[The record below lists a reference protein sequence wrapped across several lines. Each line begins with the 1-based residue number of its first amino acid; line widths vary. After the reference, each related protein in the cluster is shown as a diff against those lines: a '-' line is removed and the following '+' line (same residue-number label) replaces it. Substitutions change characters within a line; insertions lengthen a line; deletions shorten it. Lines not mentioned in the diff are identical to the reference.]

1 MLGISHLR
9 SVRNPLWARIRA
21 ALFRPYYFGITTT
34 LALTFAAV
42 AVLAAAANLIVEE
55 GILVIQTTRVQG
67 AVAPASNRSTSAS
80 RNTPADPAPRVSTTG
95 VLLAI
100 ERFEH
105 ATQDRGSFDS
115 PETEARF
122 GLARNELDGLWA
134 KAQARSATVSG
145 HPLNN
150 LSENVAAFID
160 AATVA
165 VRSQDTRRALLAE
178 YSAHL
183 DAMTLRL
190 QTSQSREWKIFG
202 HVLARQSLRRLQD
215 DLEAIRRSFASLDAA
230 DADAGGAL
238 GASELNFAKTLNDN
252 ESSFSRSDGRS
263 WVRDMRNDLE
273 RVVELRRS
281 LVDSDSQRDA
291 SMREFLELGT
301 ALGSAIE
308 KTLLADAAPARPDQT
323 ARRAQEAPIPPPA
336 SNPARG
342 AITTTNRAEDSGGV
356 VIAWITAAVFALLL
370 AISII
375 TVRSIVLPVRRML
388 RAADRL
394 AGGDV
399 DARVPRGGIK
409 ELDTLA
415 IGFNRMAAQLG
426 VAGSAAQEY
435 QRKLETTVEQRT
447 RELQHL
453 AEHDPL
459 TLLPN
464 RRKLLVLLGNATERA
479 ARTQRSVGVLF
490 IDVDNF
496 KYLNDSLGHTF
507 GDHVLVAI
515 AKRLQAAAVDVGFAA
530 RWGGDEFAVV
540 YEDAHSQQAV
550 EQAGRAIVDAFREPI
565 SVHGRELSVSV
576 SVGASL
582 FPDHEI
588 RAEDLLSAADAALF
602 NAKALGRSQLAMFT
616 PALLAAATR
625 KFTTEQ
631 GLRRAIDRAEFELVY
646 QPEVSLESM
655 EINVV
660 EALLRWR
667 LPDGRQ
673 ATPAEFLSI
682 AEESGLIHEIGNW
695 VLRDAI
701 RTASGW
707 HHGAW
712 PDVCVAIN
720 VSPRQLMDNLF
731 VEQLRGML
739 EEFRLPA
746 QCIELELTESVLQT
760 GSATIDSLRRL
771 RDCQIAIALDD
782 FGTGYSSLASLE
794 ELPLSRIKLDR
805 SLIAGID
812 TSTRAAAIASAIID
826 LCSNLNL
833 AVTAEGVERREQFAL
848 LFGGRPIS
856 LQGYL
861 LSRPVSSIQVLGLRA
876 NMNAIVQD
884 IIVSLRS
891 SPPQDAAV
899 SLFDAQRKRRSIAWT
914 RR

>member
-1 MLGISHLR
+1 M
-9 SVRNPLWARIRA
+9 VRPHS
-21 ALFRPYYFGITTT
+21 FGITTT

-42 AVLAAAANLIVEE
+42 AVLAVAANLIVQE
-55 GILVIQTTRVQG
+55 GILVIQTTRIQTV
-67 AVAPASNRSTSAS
+67 VAPAPATVPASNRSTSAS
-80 RNTPADPAPRVSTTG
+80 RSTPAGPAPRVTTTG

-105 ATQDRGSFDS
+105 ATQDRGSIDS

-122 GLARNELDGLWA
+122 GLARSDLDKFWS
-134 KAQARSATVSG
+134 KAQAKNPSASG

-150 LSENVAAFID
+150 LSANVAAFID

-165 VRSQDTRRALLAE
+165 VRSQDMRRALLAE
-178 YSAHL
+178 YTAHL

-190 QTSQSREWKIFG
+190 QTSQNREWKIFG

-215 DLEAIRRSFASLDAA
+215 DLDAIRRSFAGLNAA
-230 DADAGGAL
+230 DAGAGAKL

-273 RVVELRRS
+273 RIVELRRS
-281 LVDSDSQRDA
+281 LVDSGSQGEA
-291 SMREFLELGT
+291 SMFEFLELGT
-301 ALGSAIE
+301 ALGHAIE
-308 KTLLADAAPARPDQT
+308 KAFTMDAAPAQADQI
-323 ARRAQEAPIPPPA
+323 AQRDQEAPVPPSAANSLPA
-336 SNPARG
+336 PNPTGG
-342 AITTTNRAEDSGGV
+342 AITTTTTRAQDSGGV
-356 VIAWITAAVFALLL
+356 VVAWITGVVLALLL

-388 RAADRL
+388 QAADRL
-394 AGGDV
+394 AVGDV

-415 IGFNRMAAQLG
+415 IGFNRMAAQLAA
-426 VAGSAAQEY
+426 AGTAAQEY

-464 RRKLLVLLGNATERA
+464 RRQLLTLLSNATERA

-515 AKRLQAAAVDVGFAA
+515 GRRLQAAALDVGFAA
-530 RWGGDEFAVV
+530 RWGGDEFALV
-540 YEDAHSQQAV
+540 YEDAHSQEAV
-550 EQAGRAIVDAFREPI
+550 ERAGWALVDAFREPI
-565 SVHGRELSVSV
+565 LVRGREVSVSV

-616 PALLAAATR
+616 PALLAAATS

-631 GLRRAIDRAEFELVY
+631 GLRRAIERAEFELVY

-660 EALLRWR
+660 EALIRWR

-673 ATPAEFLSI
+673 APPAEFLSI

-707 HHGAW
+707 HYGAW
-712 PDVCVAIN
+712 PDVRVAIN
-720 VSPRQLMDNLF
+720 VSPRQLMDNRF
-731 VEQLRGML
+731 VDQLRGML
-739 EEFRLPA
+739 EEFRLPP

-760 GSATIDSLRRL
+760 GSGTIDSLRRL
-771 RDCQIAIALDD
+771 RDCRIAIALDD

-794 ELPLSRIKLDR
+794 KLPLSRIKLDR

-848 LFGGRPIS
+848 LSGGRPIS
-856 LQGYL
+856 VQGYL
-861 LSRPVSSIQVLGLRA
+861 LSRPVSSTQVLGLRA

-899 SLFDAQRKRRSIAWT
+899 SLFDAQRKRRSTPWPH
-914 RR
+914 R